1 MYEWIS
7 MLAYRVKGR
16 IEPDRTLTIQLPPDA
31 PAGEYEIILLYPDPQ
46 ASNAAIEGS
55 STRLSADRDHR
66 LDNKGAE

>member
-1 MYEWIS
+1 MNEWTS

-46 ASNAAIEGS
+46 ASNAAIEDRA
-55 STRLSADRDHR
+55 RLPEDPDRT
-66 LDNKGAE
+66 E